1 MIGKNSKDII
11 FIIDNWARV
20 HKTFQIADFMKFIL
34 NSNID
39 QSDGWKLKIWENP
52 QGFEENLNLRFF
64 MKPGPGPEMNCFGK
78 GTACIIFA

>member
-39 QSDGWKLKIWENP
+39 QSDGWKLKI
-52 QGFEENLNLRFF
+52 
-64 MKPGPGPEMNCFGK
+64 
-78 GTACIIFA
+78 